1 MIAVPELASKAANA
15 TQLADDLSMIGHA
28 LSVRDV
34 RTSVKAVETVL
45 PICEQAYMDSGK
57 TTGEMLLALK
67 ARAGDPSLDEIAKA
81 GGWKGKSG
89 VQVYFNAAY
98 EGPLS
103 GGVALKLARALQGKG
118 QPPIQA
124 EDVTSLAAVAPQAN
138 ASAPVEYEGASLYRM
153 PRDLPVYGSALG
165 AEKVVDG
172 EAIELTTLNRAEVIE
187 RRERPPILN
196 GKSDVYGLY
205 VQGSSMDPAFD
216 DGDLLVVQKTSAI
229 SVGDFVVVYLRPRDE
244 SDDGQTATSV
254 LVKRLVRRTA
264 QYVELRQYQPDVT
277 FRLPKDDVL
286 RIDKALRTADLL
298 Q

>member
-1 MIAVPELASKAANA
+1 MPELAREAANS
-15 TQLADDLSMIGHA
+15 TQLPDDLSVIGHDGK
-28 LSVRDV
+28 VRHV
-34 RTSVKAVETVL
+34 RTSVKAVETV
-45 PICEQAYMDSGK
+45 PTFCDETYMANEK
-57 TTGEMLLALK
+57 TTGEKLLALK
-67 ARAGDPSLDEIAKA
+67 ARAGDLSLDEIARA

-89 VQVYFNAAY
+89 VQAYFNASY

-103 GGVALKLARALQGKG
+103 GGVALKLAQALEGRG
-118 QPPIQA
+118 SPPISA
-124 EDVTSLAAVAPQAN
+124 EDVTSLAAVVPRPN
-138 ASAPVEYEGASLYRM
+138 ASAPIEYEGASMYRM

-196 GKSDVYGLY
+196 GKPDVYGLY

-244 SDDGQTATSV
+244 TDDGATAASV

-264 QYVELRQYQPDVT
+264 QYVELRQYQPDVV
-277 FRLPKDDVL
+277 FRLPANDVL